1 MNWTYLYAIDILIDE
16 FGLVTIAIKKR
27 DKLWKTLN
35 GIDPES
41 FL

>member
-1 MNWTYLYAIDILIDE
+1 
-16 FGLVTIAIKKR
+16 LVTIAIKKR